1 MAEVLDAHRVACHEC
16 DLLNDVPA
24 LAPDEVARCARCN
37 ALLYRNPA
45 DCLDKT
51 LALSVASLFL
61 YLVANTFPFLG
72 FGTPSN
78 MRETSLISGVI
89 DLYRQGMPILAVVV
103 FATSLLFPAF
113 KILGQ
118 IYVILPLKRGR
129 VAPRMEEVF
138 RLLLHTRAWSMMEI
152 FLLGILVAFVKLSGM
167 AQIVPGIALWAFG
180 CLVVTLAW
188 SGSALEPRVVW
199 DRAEALR

>member
-1 MAEVLDAHRVACHEC
+1 MAEVLNAHRVACHEC
-16 DLLNDVPA
+16 DLLNDVPE
-24 LAPDEVARCARCN
+24 LGPDELARCARCN

-45 DCLDKT
+45 DCLDTT

-61 YLVANTFPFLG
+61 YVVANTFPFLG

-78 MRETSLISGVI
+78 MRETSLISGVL
-89 DLYRQGMPILAVVV
+89 DLYRQNMPILAVVV
-103 FATSLLFPAF
+103 FVTSLLFPAF

-118 IYVILPLKRGR
+118 IYVILPLKLGR
-129 VAPRMEEVF
+129 AAPRMEEVF

>member
-16 DLLNDVPA
+16 DLLNDVPE
-24 LAPDEVARCARCN
+24 LAPDQAARCARCN

-45 DCLDKT
+45 DSIDKT
-51 LALSVASLFL
+51 LALSFASLIL
-61 YLVANTFPFLG
+61 YAVANTFPFLG
-72 FGTPSN
+72 FGTGSSV
-78 MRETSLISGVI
+78 RETSLISGVV
-89 DLYRQGMPILAVVV
+89 DLYRQGMSILAVVV
-103 FATSLLFPAF
+103 FVTTLLFPAF

-118 IYVILPLKRGR
+118 IYVLLPLTRGR
-129 VAPRMEEVF
+129 VAPGMDTVF

-152 FLLGILVAFVKLSGM
+152 FLLGILVAFVKLAGM
-167 AQIVPGIALWAFG
+167 AEIVPGIALWAFG

-188 SGSALEPRVVW
+188 SGNTLEPRVVW

>member
-1 MAEVLDAHRVACHEC
+1 MAEVLNAHRVACHEC
-16 DLLNDVPA
+16 DLLNDVPE
-24 LAPDEVARCARCN
+24 LAPDELARCARCN

-45 DCLDKT
+45 DCLDTT
-51 LALSVASLFL
+51 LALSFASLFL
-61 YLVANTFPFLG
+61 YVVANTFPFLG

-78 MRETSLISGVI
+78 MRETSLISGVL
-89 DLYRQGMPILAVVV
+89 DLYRQNMPILAVVV
-103 FATSLLFPAF
+103 FVTSLLFPAF

-118 IYVILPLKRGR
+118 IYVILPLKLGR